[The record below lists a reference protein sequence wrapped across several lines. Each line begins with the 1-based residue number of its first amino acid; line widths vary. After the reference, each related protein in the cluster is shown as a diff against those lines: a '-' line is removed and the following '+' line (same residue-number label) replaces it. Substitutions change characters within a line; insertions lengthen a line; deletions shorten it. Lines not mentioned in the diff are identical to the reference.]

1 MGFSFLLKI
10 AFNNIRRYKF
20 QSCFIFAALIIS
32 QSSLIISL
40 SIINGFNNE
49 FIRNFLKF
57 EPDIR
62 IFEKKESSFSF
73 IPNSP
78 DLLKKIISPGIEFS
92 ATLETEGV
100 LKANGFVA
108 GIKVLGIDTDQSF
121 YKFSNI
127 LKHGQKFTNENGF
140 ICGHR
145 LAKKMSL
152 IPGKDRA
159 KIVTSDGESY
169 FNLTGVFQTGLS
181 DYDTYYIF
189 VDRKRLSTMMDI
201 PDTFASF
208 IDLRYNN
215 KSFNKSILET
225 IKAYRSETLQ
235 KRNAALFLAAKVEKI
250 AAFIIISFMIIIS
263 VLLIISLFLFQIMK
277 LKKEIAFLKVIG
289 YTNLNIMN
297 IFNMQIIIF
306 YIVSTLITLI
316 FSSAV
321 LYYLTVQK
329 ITLPDNV
336 YLLSNIPIFI
346 SLGDIAGVLIFT
358 FVCII
363 GGTVIPLR
371 ILQGINPSIV
381 ISGRDDL

>member
-32 QSSLIISL
+32 QTSLIISL

-73 IPNSP
+73 IPNTP
-78 DLLKKIISPGIEFS
+78 ELLKKIITPGIEYS

-108 GIKVLGIDTDQSF
+108 GVKVLGIDSDQTF
-121 YKFSNI
+121 YKFDHI
-127 LKHGQKFTNENGF
+127 LKLGKIFTSESGFVCGQ
-140 ICGHR
+140 R
-145 LAKKMSL
+145 LAKKLAL

-169 FNLTGVFQTGLS
+169 FHLKGVFQTGLS

-189 VDRKRLSTMMDI
+189 LDRKRLSTMMEV

-208 IDLRYNN
+208 IDLRYKNN
-215 KSFNKSILET
+215 SLNTSALKT
-225 IKAYRSETLQ
+225 IKEYRSETLQ

-306 YIVSTLITLI
+306 YIISTLVTLI
-316 FSSAV
+316 LSSAI
-321 LYYLTVQK
+321 LYYLTVQT

-336 YLLSNIPIFI
+336 YLLSKIPISI
-346 SLGDIAGVLIFT
+346 SFGDITSVLIFT
-358 FVCII
+358 MLCILV
-363 GGTVIPLR
+363 GTAIPLK
-371 ILQGINPSIV
+371 ILQGINPSTV